1 MVDASK
7 EFMQVIKDSFSQRNG
22 SSNDRL
28 TLLEKNMENMK
39 SDMKT
44 LKESSDEKHLFI
56 SNRFDML
63 FDLLNKQTQ

>member
-1 MVDASK
+1 
-7 EFMQVIKDSFSQRNG
+7 MQVIKDSFFQRND

-39 SDMKT
+39 SDIKT
-44 LKESSDEKHLFI
+44 LKESSDEKHQFI
-56 SNRFDML
+56 SNRFDKL